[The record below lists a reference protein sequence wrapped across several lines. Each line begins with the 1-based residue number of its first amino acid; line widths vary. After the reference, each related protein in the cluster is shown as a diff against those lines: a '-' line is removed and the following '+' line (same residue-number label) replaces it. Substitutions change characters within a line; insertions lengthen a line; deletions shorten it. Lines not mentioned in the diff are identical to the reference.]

1 MTAFISILLL
11 YSSCKAVLESQKLV
25 TLVPEAISSF
35 AAELDAAA
43 VTAAA
48 AKSGTMFPIKFDNQ
62 EAEVGRGSAHVY
74 DNKSRR
80 LELCRIAYSASPCG
94 KGWGRPNAIL

>member
-1 MTAFISILLL
+1 
-11 YSSCKAVLESQKLV
+11 VLESQKLV

-62 EAEVGRGSAHVY
+62 EAEVGRDGTPNASSCSVV
-74 DNKSRR
+74 S
-80 LELCRIAYSASPCG
+80 LELDCPPACQGSPCG
-94 KGWGRPNAIL
+94 RGRPVVRMPISKL